1 MSEPAHSEV
10 REWGQFLVIA
20 VIVVFA
26 VTIIA
31 AVANYV
37 LQQFNQTGVT
47 IPYNYNMM
55 QPLSN
60 YFTIIATLIALVIL
74 IVLVVAII
82 RRLQHSVNI

>member
-1 MSEPAHSEV
+1 MSEAPSEV

-26 VTIIA
+26 VTIIGS
-31 AVANYV
+31 VADYV
-37 LQQFNQTGVT
+37 LGQFNQTGVT
-47 IPYNYNMM
+47 IPSDYNMLK
-55 QPLSN
+55 PLSN

-74 IVLVVAII
+74 IVLIVAII